1 MSADDNAI
9 EVKQRWAGME
19 DAETESTDPDAV
31 YDDISGQRLDV
42 DHKARVHELEGVA
55 NMEVLEHCG
64 QGRMLPEGW
73 NASHRR
79 VMG

>member
-31 YDDISGQRLDV
+31 YDDISGQRLDGML
-42 DHKARVHELEGVA
+42 DHKARVHELEGLA
-55 NMEVLEHCG
+55 NMGVWDIVDRGECYQKDG
-64 QGRMLPEGW
+64 TPAIGG
-73 NASHRR
+73 
-79 VMG
+79 